1 MQAFATID
9 NSLVGTPGMEFRRNT
24 YSATD
29 AIEEL
34 EMGKGN
40 SGQIETK
47 IADEAYRVKLVQTRF
62 KYFDEELMTDPLA
75 IQKGIDH
82 IPEEMFNK
90 VNADVYGE
98 LAKATIEV
106 PGTTPG
112 FDTFVNAVAAL
123 NMENQEGTGI
133 FALVHPNDIA
143 KVRKAAKDSLQYVE
157 SFIRTGY
164 IGTMAGVSLYVTKQ
178 AVENQIVGG
187 TREAVTVF
195 NKKGVEVEQSVKHQR
210 SADDANIRVNWIYAT
225 KLYVAQLTDATKAF
239 KITLGEGA

>member
-1 MQAFATID
+1 
-9 NSLVGTPGMEFRRNT
+9 MEFRRNT

-29 AIEEL
+29 GIEEL
-34 EMGKGN
+34 EMGAGN
-40 SGQIETK
+40 TKQIETRL
-47 IADEAYRVKLVQTRF
+47 ANEVYRVKLAQGRF
-62 KYFDEELMTDPLA
+62 KYYDEEAMIDPLA

-82 IPEEMFNK
+82 IPEEMFNH

-98 LAKATIEV
+98 FAKASIIV

-112 FDTFVNAVAAL
+112 FDVFVDAVAAL
-123 NMENQEGTGI
+123 NMENQEGAGI
-133 FALVHPNDIA
+133 FALVHPKDIA

-195 NKKGVEVEQSVKHQR
+195 NKKGMEVEQVTKNNR
-210 SADDANIRVNWIYAT
+210 GNEDTNTRTNWVYGR
-225 KLYVAQLTDATKAF
+225 KYYVAKLTDATKAF
-239 KITLGEGA
+239 KITLGGEG